1 MKNKFILFFLFI
13 VCFCLSEI
21 QAQVKQVTVI
31 DELET
36 FVPGE
41 GIIQITADPKITALV
56 GILSPEVSTST
67 KSYVASSGYRLQVFM
82 SNNSG
87 TARKEMSD
95 KVSLIKGVFPE
106 INVYTGYSA
115 PNWRLFVGDF
125 RTKEEADVFK
135 QKLLKAIPE
144 LGKEMYIVSDK
155 VNITMQN

>member
-21 QAQVKQVTVI
+21 QAQVKQVTII
-31 DELET
+31 DDLEA

-95 KVSLIKGVFPE
+95 KGSLIKGVFPE

-115 PNWRLFVGDF
+115 PNWRLLVGDF

-135 QKLLKAIPE
+135 QKLMKAIPE

-155 VNITMQN
+155 VNIPTQN